1 MAKQRIFSI
10 DALRG
15 FSLLGILLMNILTF
29 AYPYQIINPFEFFQH
44 QDGAWFKISSLFII
58 ASFYPIFAF
67 LFGYGLSIMY
77 QNSLDKGLNYY
88 PMITRRLLFLLL
100 LGIIHGVFIF
110 YGDILS
116 TYALLGLIAIIFVRL
131 KPQFTLVALSIGIGI
146 FVLLY
151 LLPMILLKDVTQIES
166 FVGLQELE
174 RVNNIL
180 SSADYVSI
188 IGFNLK
194 YFGMNIANAILVGPF
209 SILPIMLFGIYAHQ
223 INWFNKIKQHKNLYM
238 VIGVVV
244 LILGLAIKMIQIV
257 LEGSVTSQLMSQ
269 MIGGPIVALSYI
281 MFFEI
286 LCEDQTARKIL
297 TPLQSIGK
305 LSLTTYIS
313 QSIICIII
321 FYGVGLNYYGKL
333 PVLNIYIIGIVIYFV
348 QLIVSY
354 LYLMKFKQGP
364 LEKLWRKVTYLK

>member
-29 AYPYQIINPFEFFQH
+29 AYPYQIISPFEFFQH

-281 MFFEI
+281 MFFVI

-305 LSLTTYIS
+305 LSLTTYIM
-313 QSIICIII
+313 QSVICIFI
-321 FYGVGLNYYGKL
+321 FYGVGFNFYGKL

>member
-67 LFGYGLSIMY
+67 LFGFGLSIMY

-131 KPQFTLVALSIGIGI
+131 KPQYTLVALSIGIGI

-281 MFFEI
+281 MFFVI
-286 LCEDQTARKIL
+286 LCEDQTVRKIL

-333 PVLNIYIIGIVIYFV
+333 PVLTIYIIGIVIYCV
-348 QLIVSY
+348 QLILSY
-354 LYLMKFKQGP
+354 LYLLKFKQGP

>member
-1 MAKQRIFSI
+1 MTKQRIFSI

-131 KPQFTLVALSIGIGI
+131 KPQYTLVALSIGIGI

-281 MFFEI
+281 MFFVI
-286 LCEDQTARKIL
+286 LCEDQTVRKIL

-333 PVLNIYIIGIVIYFV
+333 PVLTIYIIGIVIYCV
-348 QLIVSY
+348 QLILSY
-354 LYLMKFKQGP
+354 LYLLKFKQGP

>member
-131 KPQFTLVALSIGIGI
+131 KPQYTLIALSIGIGI

-188 IGFNLK
+188 VGFNLK

-223 INWFNKIKQHKNLYM
+223 INWFNKIKQYENLYM

-281 MFFEI
+281 MFFVI
-286 LCEDQTARKIL
+286 LCEDQTVRKIL

-305 LSLTTYIS
+305 LSLTTYIM

-333 PVLNIYIIGIVIYFV
+333 PVLTIYIIGIVIYCV

-354 LYLMKFKQGP
+354 LYLLRFKQGP

>member
-131 KPQFTLVALSIGIGI
+131 KPQYTLVALSIGIGI

-281 MFFEI
+281 MFFVI

-297 TPLQSIGK
+297 TSLQSIGK
-305 LSLTTYIS
+305 LSLTTYIM
-313 QSIICIII
+313 QSVICIFI
-321 FYGVGLNYYGKL
+321 FYGVGFNYYGKL

>member
-131 KPQFTLVALSIGIGI
+131 KPQFTLVTLSIGIGI

-281 MFFEI
+281 IFFVI

-305 LSLTTYIS
+305 LSLTTYIM
-313 QSIICIII
+313 QSVICIFI
-321 FYGVGLNYYGKL
+321 FYGVGFNFYGKL

>member
-281 MFFEI
+281 MFFVI

>member
-180 SSADYVSI
+180 SSRDYVSI

-281 MFFEI
+281 MFFVI

>member
-131 KPQFTLVALSIGIGI
+131 KPQYTLVALSIGIGI

-223 INWFNKIKQHKNLYM
+223 INWFNKIKQYKNLYM

-281 MFFEI
+281 MFFVI
-286 LCEDQTARKIL
+286 LCEDQTVRKIL

-305 LSLTTYIS
+305 LSLTTYIM

-333 PVLNIYIIGIVIYFV
+333 PVLTIYIIGIVIYCV
-348 QLIVSY
+348 QLILSY
-354 LYLMKFKQGP
+354 LYLLKFKQGP

>member
-77 QNSLDKGLNYY
+77 QNSLHKGLNYY

-131 KPQFTLVALSIGIGI
+131 KPQYTLVALSIGIGI

-281 MFFEI
+281 MFFVI

-305 LSLTTYIS
+305 LSLTTYIM
-313 QSIICIII
+313 QSVTCIFI
-321 FYGVGLNYYGKL
+321 FYGVGFNFYGKL
-333 PVLNIYIIGIVIYFV
+333 PVLTIYIIGIVIYFV

>member
-1 MAKQRIFSI
+1 MVKQRIFSI

-131 KPQFTLVALSIGIGI
+131 KPQYTLIALSIGIGI

-281 MFFEI
+281 MFFVI
-286 LCEDQTARKIL
+286 LCEDQTVRKIL

-313 QSIICIII
+313 QSIICILI

-333 PVLNIYIIGIVIYFV
+333 PVLTIYIIGIVIYCV
-348 QLIVSY
+348 QVILSY
-354 LYLMKFKQGP
+354 LYLLKFKQGP

>member
-131 KPQFTLVALSIGIGI
+131 KPQYTLVALSIGIGI

-281 MFFEI
+281 MFFVI
-286 LCEDQTARKIL
+286 LCEDQTVRKIL

-313 QSIICIII
+313 QSIICILI

-333 PVLNIYIIGIVIYFV
+333 PVLTIYIIGIVIYCV

-354 LYLMKFKQGP
+354 LYLLRFKQGP

>member
-131 KPQFTLVALSIGIGI
+131 KPQYTLVALSIGICI

-281 MFFEI
+281 MFFVI
-286 LCEDQTARKIL
+286 LCEDQTVRKIL

-333 PVLNIYIIGIVIYFV
+333 PVLTIYIIGIVIYCV
-348 QLIVSY
+348 QLILSY
-354 LYLMKFKQGP
+354 LYLLKFKQGP

>member
-131 KPQFTLVALSIGIGI
+131 KPQYTLVALSIGIGI

-281 MFFEI
+281 MFFVI
-286 LCEDQTARKIL
+286 LCEDQTVRKIL

-333 PVLNIYIIGIVIYFV
+333 PVLTIYIIGIFIYCV
-348 QLIVSY
+348 QLILSY
-354 LYLMKFKQGP
+354 LYLLKFKQGP

>member
-131 KPQFTLVALSIGIGI
+131 KPQYTLVALSIGIGI

-281 MFFEI
+281 MFFVI

-313 QSIICIII
+313 QSIICIFI
-321 FYGVGLNYYGKL
+321 FYGVGFNFYGKL
-333 PVLNIYIIGIVIYFV
+333 PVLNIYIIGIVIYCV

>member
-281 MFFEI
+281 MFFVI

-354 LYLMKFKQGP
+354 LYLMKFKQGL

>member
-15 FSLLGILLMNILTF
+15 FSLLGILLMNILTS

-131 KPQFTLVALSIGIGI
+131 KPQYTLVALSIGIGI

-281 MFFEI
+281 MFFVI
-286 LCEDQTARKIL
+286 LCEDQTVRKIL

-313 QSIICIII
+313 QSIICILI

-333 PVLNIYIIGIVIYFV
+333 PVLTIYIIGIVIYCV
-348 QLIVSY
+348 QVILSY
-354 LYLMKFKQGP
+354 LYLLKFKQGP

>member
-1 MAKQRIFSI
+1 M
-10 DALRG
+10 
-15 FSLLGILLMNILTF
+15 
-29 AYPYQIINPFEFFQH
+29 
-44 QDGAWFKISSLFII
+44 
-58 ASFYPIFAF
+58 
-67 LFGYGLSIMY
+67 
-77 QNSLDKGLNYY
+77 
-88 PMITRRLLFLLL
+88 
-100 LGIIHGVFIF
+100 
-110 YGDILS
+110 
-116 TYALLGLIAIIFVRL
+116 RL
-131 KPQFTLVALSIGIGI
+131 KPQYTLIALSIGIGI

-223 INWFNKIKQHKNLYM
+223 INWFNKIKQYKNLYM

-281 MFFEI
+281 MFFVI
-286 LCEDQTARKIL
+286 LCERSNSSKNFNAITIYRKTQFNDLYYAKYNLYYHIL
-297 TPLQSIGK
+297 WCWFK
-305 LSLTTYIS
+305 LL
-313 QSIICIII
+313 
-321 FYGVGLNYYGKL
+321 
-333 PVLNIYIIGIVIYFV
+333 
-348 QLIVSY
+348 
-354 LYLMKFKQGP
+354 
-364 LEKLWRKVTYLK
+364 R

>member
-131 KPQFTLVALSIGIGI
+131 KPQYTLVALSIGIGI

-281 MFFEI
+281 MFFVI
-286 LCEDQTARKIL
+286 LCEDQTVRKIL

-333 PVLNIYIIGIVIYFV
+333 PVLTIYIIGNVIYCV
-348 QLIVSY
+348 QLILSY
-354 LYLMKFKQGP
+354 LYLLKFKQGP

>member
-67 LFGYGLSIMY
+67 LFGYSLSIMY

-281 MFFEI
+281 MFFVI
-286 LCEDQTARKIL
+286 LCEEQTARKIL
-297 TPLQSIGK
+297 TPLQLIGK
-305 LSLTTYIS
+305 LSLTTYIM
-313 QSIICIII
+313 QSVICIII
-321 FYGVGLNYYGKL
+321 FYGVGFNFYGKL
-333 PVLNIYIIGIVIYFV
+333 PVLTIYIIGIVIYFV

>member
-1 MAKQRIFSI
+1 MAEQRIFSI

-180 SSADYVSI
+180 SSADYISI

-209 SILPIMLFGIYAHQ
+209 TILPIMLFGIYAHQ

-238 VIGVVV
+238 VMGVVV

-281 MFFEI
+281 MFFVI
-286 LCEDQTARKIL
+286 LCEDQTARKML

-305 LSLTTYIS
+305 LSLTTYIM
-313 QSIICIII
+313 QSVICIII
-321 FYGVGLNYYGKL
+321 FYGVGFNFYGKL
-333 PVLNIYIIGIVIYFV
+333 PVLTIYIIGIVIYCV

-354 LYLMKFKQGP
+354 MYLMKFKQGP

>member
-131 KPQFTLVALSIGIGI
+131 KPQYTLVALSIGICI

-281 MFFEI
+281 MFFVI

-305 LSLTTYIS
+305 LSLTTYIM
-313 QSIICIII
+313 QSVICIFI
-321 FYGVGLNYYGKL
+321 FYGVGFNFYGKL
-333 PVLNIYIIGIVIYFV
+333 PVLTIYIIGIVIYCV

>member
-131 KPQFTLVALSIGIGI
+131 KPQYTLVALSIGIGI

-209 SILPIMLFGIYAHQ
+209 TILPIMLFGIYAHQ

-281 MFFEI
+281 MFFVI

-305 LSLTTYIS
+305 LSLTTYIM
-313 QSIICIII
+313 QSVICIFI
-321 FYGVGLNYYGKL
+321 FYGVGFNFYGKL

>member
-58 ASFYPIFAF
+58 ASFYSIFAF

-77 QNSLDKGLNYY
+77 QNSFDKGLNYY

-131 KPQFTLVALSIGIGI
+131 KPQYTLIALSIGIGI

-209 SILPIMLFGIYAHQ
+209 SILPIVLFGIYAHQ

-281 MFFEI
+281 MFFVI
-286 LCEDQTARKIL
+286 LCEDQTVRKIL

-313 QSIICIII
+313 QSIICILI

-333 PVLNIYIIGIVIYFV
+333 PVLTIYIIGIVIYCV
-348 QLIVSY
+348 QLILSY
-354 LYLMKFKQGP
+354 LYLLKFKQGP

>member
-116 TYALLGLIAIIFVRL
+116 TYALLGLIASIFVRL

-281 MFFEI
+281 MFFVI

-354 LYLMKFKQGP
+354 LYLMKFKQGL

>member
-180 SSADYVSI
+180 SSADIVSI

-209 SILPIMLFGIYAHQ
+209 TILPIMLFGIYAHQ

-281 MFFEI
+281 MFFVI
-286 LCEDQTARKIL
+286 LCEDQTARKIS

>member
-100 LGIIHGVFIF
+100 LGTIHGVFIF

-209 SILPIMLFGIYAHQ
+209 TILPIMLFGIYAHQ

-281 MFFEI
+281 MFFVI

>member
-131 KPQFTLVALSIGIGI
+131 KPQYTLIALSIGIGI

-257 LEGSVTSQLMSQ
+257 LEGSITSQLMSQ

-281 MFFEI
+281 MFFVI
-286 LCEDQTARKIL
+286 LCEDQTVRKIL

-305 LSLTTYIS
+305 LSLTTYIM
-313 QSIICIII
+313 QSIICILI

-333 PVLNIYIIGIVIYFV
+333 PVLTIYIIGIVIYCV

-354 LYLMKFKQGP
+354 LYLLRFKQGP

>member
-281 MFFEI
+281 MFFVI

-305 LSLTTYIS
+305 LSLTTYIM
-313 QSIICIII
+313 QSVICIII
-321 FYGVGLNYYGKL
+321 FYGVGFNFYGKL

>member
-281 MFFEI
+281 IFFVI

-305 LSLTTYIS
+305 LSLTTYIM
-313 QSIICIII
+313 QSVICIFI
-321 FYGVGLNYYGKL
+321 FYGVGFNFYGKL

>member
-209 SILPIMLFGIYAHQ
+209 SILPIMLFGIYAHK

-281 MFFEI
+281 MFFVI
-286 LCEDQTARKIL
+286 LCEDQTARKIF

-348 QLIVSY
+348 QLILSY

>member
-77 QNSLDKGLNYY
+77 QNSLEKGLNYY

-281 MFFEI
+281 MFFVI

-305 LSLTTYIS
+305 LSLTTYIM
-313 QSIICIII
+313 QSVICIII
-321 FYGVGLNYYGKL
+321 FYGVGFNFYGKL

>member
-88 PMITRRLLFLLL
+88 PMVTRRLLFLLL

-180 SSADYVSI
+180 SSADIVSI

-209 SILPIMLFGIYAHQ
+209 TILPIMLFGIYAHQ

-281 MFFEI
+281 MFFVI
-286 LCEDQTARKIL
+286 LCEDQTARKIS